1 MTLTQDTFA
10 QLELLEFV
18 TQQPKTV
25 EVATALERHAELML
39 AQGRSDWTLLQVRGM
54 ARERAGRLIEALE
67 DYRLALD
74 LSPAD
79 AGLMNRI
86 GLCLHGLGHFDEAA
100 FMFDRAL
107 IAAPDQAET
116 YYNRGRSHW
125 VAGNPLLCW
134 QDFERTV
141 ALNPSHHRAIGRLA
155 VMAGN
160 RGDWSAARSLAETAL
175 AIEPKS
181 PLGLQ
186 TIIEANIAHS
196 RWREA
201 EADAR
206 TWLADPSLDATSRYR
221 ALVLLG
227 DVLDTLGRYGEAFAA
242 YVEGNNTVRVSLQEK
257 FAPRGE
263 PIIFQKLDLLH
274 KALDR
279 IEPES
284 WRNNSISQSAI
295 SEARHHI
302 FLLGFMRSG
311 TTLLEQS
318 LAAHPEVVTMEEI
331 EAFGDSARDFLSQSD
346 GTARLQELS
355 SAELDCYRA
364 DYWESVRRHGI
375 DPKGLVFVDKQ
386 PMNALKLPLIAK
398 LFPEAKIIF
407 AVRDPRDVVLSCFR
421 RRFGIDETTYAMLN
435 LKSTAK
441 LYATYMELFDRYNDL
456 ICFDIRFHKH
466 EHFVGHLDEEIAA
479 TCRFIGIDPDSKMH
493 NPASRARK
501 GETQSISSKQISEGL
516 NDSGVGHW
524 RHYRAELDPVSR
536 LLQPWVDRF
545 GYARD

>member
-1 MTLTQDTFA
+1 VNQP
-10 QLELLEFV
+10 
-18 TQQPKTV
+18 PKTV
-25 EVATALERHAELML
+25 DVATALERHAELML
-39 AQGRSDWTLLQVRGM
+39 AQGRSDWALLQVRGM
-54 ARERAGRLIEALE
+54 ARERAGRLVEALA
-67 DYRLALD
+67 DYRRALD

-79 AGLMNRI
+79 TRLMNRI

-107 IAAPDQAET
+107 VAAPDQAET

-125 VAGNPLLCW
+125 AAGNPLLCR
-134 QDFERTV
+134 QDFERAV

-160 RGDWSAARSLAETAL
+160 RGDWSAARSLAEATL
-175 AIEPKS
+175 AIEPNS
-181 PLGLQ
+181 PLGLR
-186 TIIEANIAHS
+186 TIIESNIAHS

-201 EADAR
+201 EVNAR
-206 TWLADPSLDATSRYR
+206 RWLADPSLDETSRYR
-221 ALVLLG
+221 VLGLLG
-227 DVLDTLGRYGEAFAA
+227 DVLDKLGRYGEAFAA
-242 YVEGNNTVRVSLQEK
+242 YVKGNDTISTSLQEK
-257 FAPRGE
+257 FAARGD
-263 PIIFQKLDLLH
+263 PIIFEKLDLLH

-279 IEPES
+279 IEPAS
-284 WRNNSISQSAI
+284 WRIKSGSESAI
-295 SEARHHI
+295 SEARRHI

-331 EAFGDSARDFLSQSD
+331 EAFGDAARDFLSQPVGPD
-346 GTARLQELS
+346 GTARLQVLS
-355 SAELDCYRA
+355 SAELDRYRA

-441 LYATYMELFDRYNDL
+441 LYAVYMELFDRYNDL

-466 EHFVGHLDEEIAA
+466 ERFVRNFDEEIAA
-479 TCRFIGIDPDSKMH
+479 TCRFIGIDPNSKMR
-493 NPASRARK
+493 NLAGRIGK
-501 GETQSISSKQISEGL
+501 GETQSISSNQINEGL

-524 RHYRAELDPVSR
+524 RHYRAELHPVLR

-545 GYARD
+545 GYACD